1 MNMELTNTTTADGI
15 VDIAVPLSCKPKPK
29 RDKNGKVSKRPNR
42 SSGSTR
48 DDAPN
53 YDKPIYDRSG
63 NQVGVI
69 YDPPPMGGP
78 SGLS

>member
-1 MNMELTNTTTADGI
+1 MNMELTFTGTGNGT

-29 RDKNGKVSKRPNR
+29 KDKNGKITKRPR

-63 NQVGVI
+63 NQIGVI

>member
-1 MNMELTNTTTADGI
+1 VNEE
-15 VDIAVPLSCKPKPK
+15 LSCKPKPK
-29 RDKNGKVSKRPNR
+29 KDKDGKRKKYPR

-53 YDKPIYDRSG
+53 YDKPIYDRQG
-63 NQVGVI
+63 NQIGTI